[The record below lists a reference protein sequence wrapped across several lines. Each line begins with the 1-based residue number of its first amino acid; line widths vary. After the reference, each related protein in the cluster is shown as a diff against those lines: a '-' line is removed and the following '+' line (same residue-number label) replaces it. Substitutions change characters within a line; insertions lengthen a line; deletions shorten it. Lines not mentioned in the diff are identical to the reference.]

1 MPQAGCSQTWVALR
15 PSGVAAVKEVDRALV
30 EAIRRQDVGAFD
42 ELYATYFSRILSLA
56 IRRLS
61 DVAEAE
67 DATQEVFTAV
77 FTCIDRF
84 QGRSDLVV
92 WIYGITRNLVNNRLR
107 RRASMRMISLEE
119 VPADRTPVDLTLQGS
134 TEARQAL
141 GHLET
146 AIAELPREQRRI
158 LEMRHTRQLAIK
170 KIAEL
175 LDRSEDAVKSS
186 LYRARRTLAAK
197 LPEDSL
203 TVGH

>member
-1 MPQAGCSQTWVALR
+1 MRQ
-15 PSGVAAVKEVDRALV
+15 AAV
-30 EAIRRQDVGAFD
+30 
-42 ELYATYFSRILSLA
+42 T
-56 IRRLS
+56 
-61 DVAEAE
+61 
-67 DATQEVFTAV
+67 
-77 FTCIDRF
+77 
-84 QGRSDLVV
+84 
-92 WIYGITRNLVNNRLR
+92 
-107 RRASMRMISLEE
+107 
-119 VPADRTPVDLTLQGS
+119 
-134 TEARQAL
+134 QAL